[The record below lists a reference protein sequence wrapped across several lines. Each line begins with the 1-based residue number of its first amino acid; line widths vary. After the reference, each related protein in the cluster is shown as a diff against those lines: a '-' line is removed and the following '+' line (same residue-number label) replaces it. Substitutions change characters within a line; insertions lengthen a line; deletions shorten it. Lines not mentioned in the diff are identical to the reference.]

1 MGRPSKNIE
10 EQYCGKMFSRKVG
23 NEFGKW
29 DIYSAISAGWILHQ
43 MSAHEILVNSGPT
56 MLEKY
61 TIVCLCFSK
70 GQHICIYIY
79 LGTEYIFLATIFGVP
94 FIF

>member
-1 MGRPSKNIE
+1 MP
-10 EQYCGKMFSRKVG
+10 SRKVG

-29 DIYSAISAGWILHQ
+29 DIYSAIFAGRILHQ
-43 MSAHEILVNSGPT
+43 MSSHEILVNSGPT
-56 MLEKY
+56 MLQKY

-70 GQHICIYIY
+70 GQHIY
-79 LGTEYIFLATIFGVP
+79 LATEYIFLATMFGVP